1 MVVWAR
7 CKLCRWV
14 QSLSTGRGCYE
25 LDLIWFNLKYSAFE
39 LVMWAAVE
47 AVAVRAV
54 PQHRKEM
61 LRTEFNLFKFGVR
74 WIGMGGV
81 ARSEICRSGCS
92 RSAH

>member
-61 LRTEFNLFKFGVR
+61 LRTEFNFVQIRGKMDWNG
-74 WIGMGGV
+74 
-81 ARSEICRSGCS
+81 
-92 RSAH
+92 